1 MIDTYESL
9 NGRFPIIDVVLK
21 HLRCDDKEKTVIKEL
36 FLTVYKV
43 GYNDGQ
49 ADR

>member
-9 NGRFPIIDVVLK
+9 NGRFPIIDIVLK
-21 HLRCDDKEKTVIKEL
+21 HLRCDDKETIKEL

-49 ADR
+49 ANR